1 MGQSEAA
8 SVERSL
14 AIESTPAPRALLS
27 PGLDFWT
34 LGGAS
39 LVVWVAL
46 VCVEG
51 LRSQSWAVYHQ
62 LDSLVAASAMLAVL
76 VNYPHFMASY
86 KLAYGRGGAFVL
98 RYWYQLIAV
107 PIGLMVLLGAGA
119 WLYLQPGVGQGFF
132 DMLHR
137 ALTGLGLD
145 TRIGTAP
152 TAGRNLMSLTI
163 GFMYFT
169 VGWHYSKQ
177 AYGCMMVY
185 ANFDGYKLSP
195 PQRTALRWALFSVW
209 AVHFCYLHTATEPG
223 NFFGVSYF
231 TLGLPGAVYP
241 CALVAC
247 AAAFLV
253 VVHVVFVPNY
263 RLLGR
268 RPSATFLI
276 PYVAFAFW
284 WVPPLQQREFIFY
297 LVPFFHSLQYLTFV
311 SKVERA
317 RLSKTSPAG
326 WSPRAAMIV
335 VALVA
340 VGFLAFELVPDTVDT
355 LARSRT
361 TLGLPFFIAAAT
373 IFINVHHYFID
384 NAIWR
389 FDQREVREYLL
400 G

>member
-1 MGQSEAA
+1 M
-8 SVERSL
+8 
-14 AIESTPAPRALLS
+14 
-27 PGLDFWT
+27 

-39 LVVWVAL
+39 VVVWFAL

-62 LDSLVAASAMLAVL
+62 LDSLVAASATLAVL
-76 VNYPHFMASY
+76 FNYPHFMASY
-86 KLAYGRGGAFVL
+86 KLAYGRGGRFVL

-107 PIGLMVLLGAGA
+107 PIGLIALLAAGA
-119 WLYLQPGVGQGFF
+119 WLYLQPEVGRGFF
-132 DMLHR
+132 ALLHR
-137 ALTGLGLD
+137 GLTAIGLQ
-145 TRIGTAP
+145 TQIGTAP
-152 TAGRNLMSLTI
+152 TAGRDLMALAI

-185 ANFDGYKLSP
+185 ANFDGYPLTK
-195 PQRTALRWALFSVW
+195 PQRTALRWACFSVW
-209 AVHFCYLHTATEPG
+209 AVHFCYLNVATEPG

-231 TLGLPGAVYP
+231 TLGLPRFFYP
-241 CALVAC
+241 LALVVC
-247 AAAFLV
+247 AAAFV
-253 VVHVVFVPNY
+253 AVVHLVFVRNY
-263 RLLGR
+263 RLTGR
-268 RPSATFLI
+268 RPSAAFLV
-276 PYVAFAFW
+276 PYLAFAVW
-284 WVPPLQQREFIFY
+284 WVPPLQQREFLFY

-311 SKVERA
+311 SKVERG
-317 RLSKTSPAG
+317 RLSKTSPPN
-326 WSPRAAMIV
+326 WSARAALIV
-335 VALVA
+335 VGLVA
-340 VGFLAFELVPDTVDT
+340 VGYLAFELVPDTVDT

-389 FDQREVREYLL
+389 FDQREVRDYLL